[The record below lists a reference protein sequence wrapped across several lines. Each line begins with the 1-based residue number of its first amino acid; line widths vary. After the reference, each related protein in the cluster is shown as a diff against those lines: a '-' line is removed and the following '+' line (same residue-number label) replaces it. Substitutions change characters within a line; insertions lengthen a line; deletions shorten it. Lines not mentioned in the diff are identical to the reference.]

1 MLTQRGVSMKFL
13 KNKGKTT
20 NKNRKKF
27 EMPHIYVI
35 LFIFGAIATISTYLI
50 PSGEFNRIEGP
61 EGREMVDADSFHYI
75 KATPVNII
83 DFISI
88 IPKGLIA
95 AGEIVFFTLII
106 GGMFMVLRRTGI
118 IEIGVDKLARKFL
131 NHSIFII
138 PVLTSVFA
146 IIATLIGTAELSLV
160 YIPVIIPLIIALG
173 YDSITAT
180 AIALCG
186 TVVGFTVGVL
196 NPINTGLAQKLS
208 GVPVFSGIGLRLTL
222 FIIVLFVTILFIMR
236 YAQKVKQNP
245 NISLVYQEDTEKRQT
260 YKDITK
266 HKPLVA
272 TQRQKIGI
280 AIVLT
285 FFVILVY
292 GVTTQG
298 WFMVE
303 MSGLFI
309 IMGIVVGLVTG
320 LTTREI
326 CESFNDGFK
335 YVLMGA
341 IIVGLARSI
350 VVVLEDGKIMDSIV
364 YGLGSVIERAT
375 PTVAVIGMYIVQVLI
390 NFIISSVSGQALV
403 TMPIMAPLAD
413 MLGITRQTAVL
424 AFQLGDG
431 FTHVFYPTNGYFMAA
446 LAIGGVSYTKW
457 IKFFF
462 PLFIIWGLISIATL
476 VIAQLIGW
484 S

>member
-1 MLTQRGVSMKFL
+1 MSYF
-13 KNKGKTT
+13 NKERHHTPKS
-20 NKNRKKF
+20 KKKF
-27 EMPHIYVI
+27 KMPHIYVI
-35 LFIFGAIATISTYLI
+35 LFVFGVIATIATYI
-50 PSGEFNRIEGP
+50 VPSGEFKRIKGP

-75 KATPVNII
+75 TSAPVGIV

-88 IPKGLIA
+88 IPRGLIE

-118 IEIGVDKLARKFL
+118 IEIAVDNLARRFIYK
-131 NHSIFII
+131 SIFII
-138 PVLTSVFA
+138 PVLTTVFA
-146 IIATLIGTAELSLV
+146 IVATLIGTAELSLV

-208 GVPVFSGIGLRLTL
+208 GIPVFSGIGLRIIL
-222 FIIVLFVTILFIMR
+222 FIVVLAVTIIFIMR
-236 YAQKVKQNP
+236 YAKKVQKQP
-245 NISLVYQEDTEKRQT
+245 TLSSVYEDDSEKRELYQH
-260 YKDITK
+260 ITE
-266 HKPLVA
+266 HAPTTA
-272 TQRQKIGI
+272 TTRQKWGI
-280 AIVLT
+280 AVIFA
-285 FFVILVY
+285 FFIILVY

-303 MSGLFI
+303 MAGLFI
-309 IMGIVVGLVTG
+309 FMGVIVGIVSGLSMQT
-320 LTTREI
+320 I
-326 CESFNDGFK
+326 CEAFNDGFK
-335 YVLMGA
+335 DVLMGA

-350 VVVLEDGKIMDSIV
+350 AVVLEDGKIMDTIV
-364 YGLGSVIERAT
+364 HGLGSIIDGTT
-375 PTVAVIGMYIVQVLI
+375 PTIAVIGMYAVQMLI
-390 NFIISSVSGQALV
+390 NFIISSGSGQALV

-431 FTHVFYPTNGYFMAA
+431 FTHIFYPTSGYFMAA

-457 IKFFF
+457 IRFFF
-462 PLFIIWGLISIATL
+462 PLFIIWAVISIITL
-476 VIAQLIGW
+476 IIAQLSGW

>member
-1 MLTQRGVSMKFL
+1 MSYF
-13 KNKGKTT
+13 NKERHHTPKS
-20 NKNRKKF
+20 KKKF
-27 EMPHIYVI
+27 KMPHIYVI
-35 LFIFGAIATISTYLI
+35 LFVFGVIATIATYI
-50 PSGEFNRIEGP
+50 VPSGEFKRIKGP

-75 KATPVNII
+75 TSAPVGIV

-88 IPKGLIA
+88 IPRGLIE

-118 IEIGVDKLARKFL
+118 IEIAVDNLARRFIYK
-131 NHSIFII
+131 SIFII
-138 PVLTSVFA
+138 PVLTTVFA
-146 IIATLIGTAELSLV
+146 IVATLIGTAELSLV

-208 GVPVFSGIGLRLTL
+208 GIPVFSGISLRIIL
-222 FIIVLFVTILFIMR
+222 FIVVLAVTIVFIMR
-236 YAQKVKQNP
+236 YAKKVQKQP
-245 NISLVYQEDTEKRQT
+245 TLSSVYEDDSEKRELYQH
-260 YKDITK
+260 ITE
-266 HKPLVA
+266 HAPTTA
-272 TQRQKIGI
+272 TTRQKWVI
-280 AIVLT
+280 AVIFA
-285 FFVILVY
+285 FFIILVY

-303 MSGLFI
+303 MAGLFI
-309 IMGIVVGLVTG
+309 FMAVIVGFVSGLSMQT
-320 LTTREI
+320 I
-326 CESFNDGFK
+326 CEAFNDGFK
-335 YVLMGA
+335 DVLMGA

-350 VVVLEDGKIMDSIV
+350 AVVLEDGKIMDTIV
-364 YGLGSVIERAT
+364 HGLGSVIDGTT
-375 PTVAVIGMYIVQVLI
+375 PTIAVIGMYAVQMLI
-390 NFIISSVSGQALV
+390 NFIISSGSGQALV

-431 FTHVFYPTNGYFMAA
+431 FTHIFYPTSGYFMAA

-457 IKFFF
+457 IRFFF
-462 PLFIIWGLISIATL
+462 PLFIIWVVISIITL
-476 VIAQLIGW
+476 IIAQLSGW

>member
-1 MLTQRGVSMKFL
+1 MSYF
-13 KNKGKTT
+13 NKERHHTPKS
-20 NKNRKKF
+20 KKKF
-27 EMPHIYVI
+27 KMPHIYVI
-35 LFIFGAIATISTYLI
+35 LFVFGVIATIATYI
-50 PSGEFNRIEGP
+50 VPSGEFKRIKGP

-75 KATPVNII
+75 TSAPVGIV

-88 IPKGLIA
+88 IPRGLIE

-118 IEIGVDKLARKFL
+118 IEIAVDNLARRFIYK
-131 NHSIFII
+131 SIFII
-138 PVLTSVFA
+138 PVLTAVFA
-146 IIATLIGTAELSLV
+146 IVATLIGTAELSLV

-208 GVPVFSGIGLRLTL
+208 GIPVFSGISLRIIL
-222 FIIVLFVTILFIMR
+222 FIVVLAVTIVFIMR
-236 YAQKVKQNP
+236 YAKKVQKQP
-245 NISLVYQEDTEKRQT
+245 TLSSVYEDDSEKRELYQH
-260 YKDITK
+260 ITE
-266 HKPLVA
+266 HAPTTA
-272 TQRQKIGI
+272 TTRQKWGI
-280 AIVLT
+280 AVIFA
-285 FFVILVY
+285 FFIILVY

-303 MSGLFI
+303 MAGLFI
-309 IMGIVVGLVTG
+309 FMGVIVGFVSGLSMQT
-320 LTTREI
+320 I
-326 CESFNDGFK
+326 CEAFNDGFK
-335 YVLMGA
+335 DVLMGA

-350 VVVLEDGKIMDSIV
+350 AVVLEDGKIMDTIV
-364 YGLGSVIERAT
+364 HGLGSVIDGTT
-375 PTVAVIGMYIVQVLI
+375 PTIAVIGMYAVQMLI
-390 NFIISSVSGQALV
+390 NFIISSGSGQALV

-431 FTHVFYPTNGYFMAA
+431 FTHIFYPTSGYFMAA

-457 IKFFF
+457 IRFFF
-462 PLFIIWGLISIATL
+462 PLFIIWVVISIITL
-476 VIAQLIGW
+476 IIAQLSGW

>member
-1 MLTQRGVSMKFL
+1 
-13 KNKGKTT
+13 
-20 NKNRKKF
+20 
-27 EMPHIYVI
+27 MPHIYVI
-35 LFIFGAIATISTYLI
+35 LFIFGVIATISTYLI
-50 PSGEFNRIEGP
+50 PSGEFKRIKGP

-75 KATPVNII
+75 ASSPVGLV

-88 IPKGLIA
+88 IPRGLIE

-118 IEIGVDKLARKFL
+118 IEIGVDKLARQFINK
-131 NHSIFII
+131 SILII
-138 PVLTSVFA
+138 PVLTTVFA

-160 YIPVIIPLIIALG
+160 YIPVIIPLVIALG

-180 AIALCG
+180 SIALCG

-208 GVPVFSGIGLRLTL
+208 GIPTFSGIGLRLVI
-222 FIIVLFVTILFIMR
+222 FIVVLLVTVLFIMK
-236 YAQKVKQNP
+236 YAKKVKKDP
-245 NISLVYQEDTEKRQT
+245 SISLVYEDDTEKRKM
-260 YKDITK
+260 YKEITK
-266 HKPLVA
+266 HEPLVA
-272 TQRQKIGI
+272 TRRQKIGI
-280 AIVLT
+280 GVVLL
-285 FFVILVY
+285 FFIILVY
-292 GVTTQG
+292 GVVTQG

-309 IMGIVVGLVTG
+309 MMGIVVGLVTG
-320 LTTREI
+320 LNTREI

-335 YVLMGA
+335 DVLMGA

-350 VVVLEDGKIMDSIV
+350 AIVLEDGKIMDSIV
-364 YGLGSVIERAT
+364 HDLGSVIDGAT
-375 PTVAVIGMYIVQVLI
+375 PTVAVVGMYIVQVLI
-390 NFIISSVSGQALV
+390 NFIISSGSGQALV

-431 FTHVFYPTNGYFMAA
+431 FTHVFYPTSGYFMAA
-446 LAIGGVSYTKW
+446 LAIAGVSYTKW
-457 IKFFF
+457 IRFFF
-462 PLFIIWGLISIATL
+462 PLFILWGVISIISL
-476 VIAQLIGW
+476 VFAQLIGW

>member
-1 MLTQRGVSMKFL
+1 
-13 KNKGKTT
+13 
-20 NKNRKKF
+20 
-27 EMPHIYVI
+27 MPHIYVI
-35 LFIFGAIATISTYLI
+35 LFIFGVIATLATYI
-50 PSGEFNRIEGP
+50 VPSGEFKRIKGP

-75 KATPVNII
+75 TSAPVGIV

-88 IPKGLIA
+88 IPRGLIE

-118 IEIGVDKLARKFL
+118 IEIAVDNLARRFIYK
-131 NHSIFII
+131 SIFII
-138 PVLTSVFA
+138 PVLTTVFA
-146 IIATLIGTAELSLV
+146 IVATLIGTAELSLV

-208 GVPVFSGIGLRLTL
+208 GIPVFSGIGLR
-222 FIIVLFVTILFIMR
+222 IVLFIVVLAATIIFIMR
-236 YAQKVKQNP
+236 YARKVQKQP
-245 NISLVYQEDTEKRQT
+245 TLSSVYEDDSEKRELYQH
-260 YKDITK
+260 ITEHAPSK
-266 HKPLVA
+266 A
-272 TQRQKIGI
+272 TTRQKWGI
-280 AIVLT
+280 AVIFA
-285 FFVILVY
+285 FFIILVY

-303 MSGLFI
+303 MAGLFI
-309 IMGIVVGLVTG
+309 FMGVIVGYVSGLSMQT
-320 LTTREI
+320 I
-326 CESFNDGFK
+326 CEAFNDGFK
-335 YVLMGA
+335 DVLMGA

-350 VVVLEDGKIMDSIV
+350 AVVLEDGKIMDTIV
-364 YGLGSVIERAT
+364 HGLGSVIDGTT
-375 PTVAVIGMYIVQVLI
+375 PTIAVIGMYAVQMLI
-390 NFIISSVSGQALV
+390 NFIISSGSGQALV
-403 TMPIMAPLAD
+403 TMPIMAPLSD

-431 FTHVFYPTNGYFMAA
+431 FTHIFYPTSGYFMAA

-457 IKFFF
+457 IRFFF
-462 PLFIIWGLISIATL
+462 PLFIIWAIISIITL
-476 VIAQLIGW
+476 IIAQLSGW

>member
-1 MLTQRGVSMKFL
+1 MSYF
-13 KNKGKTT
+13 NKERHHTPKS
-20 NKNRKKF
+20 KKKF
-27 EMPHIYVI
+27 KMPHIYVI
-35 LFIFGAIATISTYLI
+35 LFVFGVIATIATYI
-50 PSGEFNRIEGP
+50 VPSGEFKRIKGP

-75 KATPVNII
+75 TSAPVGIV

-88 IPKGLIA
+88 IPRGLIE

-118 IEIGVDKLARKFL
+118 IEIAVDNLARRFIYK
-131 NHSIFII
+131 SIFII
-138 PVLTSVFA
+138 PVLTAVFA
-146 IIATLIGTAELSLV
+146 IVATLIGTAELSLV

-208 GVPVFSGIGLRLTL
+208 GIPVFSGISLRIIL
-222 FIIVLFVTILFIMR
+222 FIVVLAVTIIFIMR
-236 YAQKVKQNP
+236 YAKKVQKQP
-245 NISLVYQEDTEKRQT
+245 TLSSVYEDDSEKRELYQH
-260 YKDITK
+260 ITE
-266 HKPLVA
+266 HAPTTA
-272 TQRQKIGI
+272 TTRQKWGI
-280 AIVLT
+280 AVIFA
-285 FFVILVY
+285 FFIILVY

-303 MSGLFI
+303 MAGLFI
-309 IMGIVVGLVTG
+309 FMGVIVGFVSGLSMQT
-320 LTTREI
+320 I
-326 CESFNDGFK
+326 CEAFNDGFK
-335 YVLMGA
+335 DVLMGA

-350 VVVLEDGKIMDSIV
+350 AVVLEDGKIMDTIV
-364 YGLGSVIERAT
+364 HGLGSVIDGTT
-375 PTVAVIGMYIVQVLI
+375 PTIAVIGMYAVQMLI
-390 NFIISSVSGQALV
+390 NFIISSGSGQALV

-431 FTHVFYPTNGYFMAA
+431 FTHIFYPTSGYFMAA

-457 IKFFF
+457 IRFFF
-462 PLFIIWGLISIATL
+462 PLFIIWVVISIITL
-476 VIAQLIGW
+476 IIAQLSGW

>member
-1 MLTQRGVSMKFL
+1 
-13 KNKGKTT
+13 
-20 NKNRKKF
+20 
-27 EMPHIYVI
+27 MPHIYVI
-35 LFIFGAIATISTYLI
+35 LFVFGVIATIATYI
-50 PSGEFNRIEGP
+50 VPSGEFKRIKGP

-75 KATPVNII
+75 TSAPVGIV

-88 IPKGLIA
+88 IPRGLIE

-118 IEIGVDKLARKFL
+118 IEIAVDNLARRFIYK
-131 NHSIFII
+131 SIFII
-138 PVLTSVFA
+138 PVLTTVFA
-146 IIATLIGTAELSLV
+146 IVATLIGTAELSLV

-208 GVPVFSGIGLRLTL
+208 GIPVFSGIGLRIIL
-222 FIIVLFVTILFIMR
+222 FIVVLAVTIIFIMR
-236 YAQKVKQNP
+236 YAKKVQKQP
-245 NISLVYQEDTEKRQT
+245 TLSSVYEDDSEKRELYQH
-260 YKDITK
+260 ITE
-266 HKPLVA
+266 HAPTTA
-272 TQRQKIGI
+272 TTRQKWGI
-280 AIVLT
+280 AVIFA
-285 FFVILVY
+285 FFIILVY

-303 MSGLFI
+303 MAGLFI
-309 IMGIVVGLVTG
+309 FMGVIVGIVSGLSMQT
-320 LTTREI
+320 I
-326 CESFNDGFK
+326 CEAFNDGFK
-335 YVLMGA
+335 DVLMGA

-350 VVVLEDGKIMDSIV
+350 AVVLEDGKIMDTIV
-364 YGLGSVIERAT
+364 HGLGSIIDGTT
-375 PTVAVIGMYIVQVLI
+375 PTIAIIGMYAVQMLI
-390 NFIISSVSGQALV
+390 NFIISSGSGQALV

-431 FTHVFYPTNGYFMAA
+431 FTHIFYPTSGYFMAA

-457 IKFFF
+457 IRFFF
-462 PLFIIWGLISIATL
+462 PLFIIWVVISIITL
-476 VIAQLIGW
+476 IIAQLSGW

>member
-1 MLTQRGVSMKFL
+1 MSYF
-13 KNKGKTT
+13 NKERHHTPKS
-20 NKNRKKF
+20 KKKF
-27 EMPHIYVI
+27 KMPHIYVI
-35 LFIFGAIATISTYLI
+35 LFVFGVIATIATYI
-50 PSGEFNRIEGP
+50 VPSGEFKRIKGP

-75 KATPVNII
+75 TSAPVGIV

-88 IPKGLIA
+88 IPRGLIE

-118 IEIGVDKLARKFL
+118 IEIAVDNLARRFIYK
-131 NHSIFII
+131 SIFII
-138 PVLTSVFA
+138 PVLTTVFA
-146 IIATLIGTAELSLV
+146 IVATLIGTAELSLV

-208 GVPVFSGIGLRLTL
+208 GIPVFSGIGLRIIL
-222 FIIVLFVTILFIMR
+222 FIVVLAVTIIFIMR
-236 YAQKVKQNP
+236 YAKKVQKQP
-245 NISLVYQEDTEKRQT
+245 TLSSVYEDDSEKRELYQH
-260 YKDITK
+260 ITE
-266 HKPLVA
+266 HAPTTA
-272 TQRQKIGI
+272 TTRQKWGI
-280 AIVLT
+280 AVIFA
-285 FFVILVY
+285 FFIILVY

-303 MSGLFI
+303 MAGLFI
-309 IMGIVVGLVTG
+309 FMGVIVGIVSGLSMQT
-320 LTTREI
+320 I
-326 CESFNDGFK
+326 CEAFNDGFK
-335 YVLMGA
+335 DVLMGA

-350 VVVLEDGKIMDSIV
+350 AVVLEDGKIMDTIV
-364 YGLGSVIERAT
+364 HGLGSVIDGTT
-375 PTVAVIGMYIVQVLI
+375 PTIAVIGMYAVQMLI
-390 NFIISSVSGQALV
+390 NFIISSGSGQALV

-431 FTHVFYPTNGYFMAA
+431 FTHIFYPTSGYFMAA

-457 IKFFF
+457 IRFFF
-462 PLFIIWGLISIATL
+462 PLFIIWVVISIITL
-476 VIAQLIGW
+476 IIAQLSGW

>member
-1 MLTQRGVSMKFL
+1 MSYF
-13 KNKGKTT
+13 NKERHHTPKS
-20 NKNRKKF
+20 KKKF
-27 EMPHIYVI
+27 KMPHIYVI
-35 LFIFGAIATISTYLI
+35 LFVFGVIATIATYI
-50 PSGEFNRIEGP
+50 VPSGEFKRIKGP
-61 EGREMVDADSFHYI
+61 EDREMVDADSFHYI
-75 KATPVNII
+75 TSAPVGIV

-88 IPKGLIA
+88 IPRGLIE

-118 IEIGVDKLARKFL
+118 IEIAVDNLARRFIYK
-131 NHSIFII
+131 SIFII
-138 PVLTSVFA
+138 PVLTTVFA
-146 IIATLIGTAELSLV
+146 IVATLIGTAELSLV

-208 GVPVFSGIGLRLTL
+208 GIPVFSGISLRIIL
-222 FIIVLFVTILFIMR
+222 FIVVLAVTIVFIMR
-236 YAQKVKQNP
+236 YAKKVQKQP
-245 NISLVYQEDTEKRQT
+245 TLSSVYEDDSEKRELYQH
-260 YKDITK
+260 ITE
-266 HKPLVA
+266 HAPTTA
-272 TQRQKIGI
+272 TTRQKWGI
-280 AIVLT
+280 AVIFA
-285 FFVILVY
+285 FFIILVY

-303 MSGLFI
+303 MAGLFI
-309 IMGIVVGLVTG
+309 FMGVIVGFVSGLSMQT
-320 LTTREI
+320 I
-326 CESFNDGFK
+326 CEAFNDGFK
-335 YVLMGA
+335 DVLMGA

-350 VVVLEDGKIMDSIV
+350 AVVLEDGKIMDTIV
-364 YGLGSVIERAT
+364 HGLGSVIDGTT
-375 PTVAVIGMYIVQVLI
+375 PTIAVIGMYAVQMLI
-390 NFIISSVSGQALV
+390 NFIISSGSGQALV

-431 FTHVFYPTNGYFMAA
+431 FTHIFYPTSGYFMAA

-457 IKFFF
+457 IRFFF
-462 PLFIIWGLISIATL
+462 PLFIIWVVISIITL
-476 VIAQLIGW
+476 IIAQLSGW

>member
-1 MLTQRGVSMKFL
+1 MSYF
-13 KNKGKTT
+13 NKERNHTPKS
-20 NKNRKKF
+20 KKKF
-27 EMPHIYVI
+27 KMPHIYVI
-35 LFIFGAIATISTYLI
+35 LFVFGVIATIATYI
-50 PSGEFNRIEGP
+50 VPSGEFKRIKGP

-75 KATPVNII
+75 TSAPVGIV

-88 IPKGLIA
+88 VPRGLIE

-118 IEIGVDKLARKFL
+118 IEIAVDNLARRFIYK
-131 NHSIFII
+131 SIFII
-138 PVLTSVFA
+138 PVLTTVFA
-146 IIATLIGTAELSLV
+146 IVATLIGTAELTLV

-208 GVPVFSGIGLRLTL
+208 GIPVFSGIGLRIIL
-222 FIIVLFVTILFIMR
+222 FIVVLAVTIVFIMR
-236 YAQKVKQNP
+236 YAKKVQKQP
-245 NISLVYQEDTEKRQT
+245 TLSSVYENDSEKRELYQH
-260 YKDITK
+260 ITE
-266 HKPLVA
+266 HAPTTA
-272 TQRQKIGI
+272 TTRQKWGI
-280 AIVLT
+280 AVIFA
-285 FFVILVY
+285 FFIILVY

-303 MSGLFI
+303 MAGLFI
-309 IMGIVVGLVTG
+309 FMGVIVGFVSGLSMQT
-320 LTTREI
+320 I
-326 CESFNDGFK
+326 CEAFNDGFK
-335 YVLMGA
+335 DVLMGA

-350 VVVLEDGKIMDSIV
+350 AVVLEDGKIMDTIV
-364 YGLGSVIERAT
+364 HGLGSVIDGTT
-375 PTVAVIGMYIVQVLI
+375 PTIAVIGMYAVQMLI
-390 NFIISSVSGQALV
+390 NFIISSGSGQALV

-431 FTHVFYPTNGYFMAA
+431 FTHIFYPTSGYFMAA

-457 IKFFF
+457 IRFFF
-462 PLFIIWGLISIATL
+462 PLFIIWAIISIITL
-476 VIAQLIGW
+476 IIAQLSGW

>member
-1 MLTQRGVSMKFL
+1 MSYF
-13 KNKGKTT
+13 NKERHHTPKS
-20 NKNRKKF
+20 KKKF
-27 EMPHIYVI
+27 KMPHIYVI
-35 LFIFGAIATISTYLI
+35 LFVFGVIATIATYI
-50 PSGEFNRIEGP
+50 VPSGEFKRIKGP

-75 KATPVNII
+75 TSAPVGIV

-88 IPKGLIA
+88 IPRGLIE

-118 IEIGVDKLARKFL
+118 IEIAVDNLARRFIYK
-131 NHSIFII
+131 SIFII
-138 PVLTSVFA
+138 PVLTTVFA
-146 IIATLIGTAELSLV
+146 IVATLIGTAELSLV

-208 GVPVFSGIGLRLTL
+208 GIPVFSGIGLRIIL
-222 FIIVLFVTILFIMR
+222 FIVVLAVTIIFIMR
-236 YAQKVKQNP
+236 YAKKVQKQP
-245 NISLVYQEDTEKRQT
+245 TLSSVYEDDSEKRELYQH
-260 YKDITK
+260 ITE
-266 HKPLVA
+266 HAPTTA
-272 TQRQKIGI
+272 TTRQKWGI
-280 AIVLT
+280 AVIFA
-285 FFVILVY
+285 FFIILVY

-303 MSGLFI
+303 MAGLFI
-309 IMGIVVGLVTG
+309 FMGVIVGIVSGLSMQ
-320 LTTREI
+320 TT
-326 CESFNDGFK
+326 CEAFNDGFK
-335 YVLMGA
+335 DVLMGA

-350 VVVLEDGKIMDSIV
+350 AVVLEDGKIMDTIV
-364 YGLGSVIERAT
+364 HGLGSIIDGTT
-375 PTVAVIGMYIVQVLI
+375 PTIAVIGMYAVQMLI
-390 NFIISSVSGQALV
+390 NFIISSGSGQALV

-431 FTHVFYPTNGYFMAA
+431 FTHIFYPTSGYFMAA

-457 IKFFF
+457 IRFFF
-462 PLFIIWGLISIATL
+462 PLFIIWAVISIITL
-476 VIAQLIGW
+476 IIAQLSGW

>member
-1 MLTQRGVSMKFL
+1 MSYF
-13 KNKGKTT
+13 NKERHHTPKS
-20 NKNRKKF
+20 KKKF
-27 EMPHIYVI
+27 KMPHIYVI
-35 LFIFGAIATISTYLI
+35 LFVFGVIATIATYI
-50 PSGEFNRIEGP
+50 VPSGEFKRIKGP

-75 KATPVNII
+75 TSAPVGIV

-88 IPKGLIA
+88 IPRGLIE

-118 IEIGVDKLARKFL
+118 IEIAVDNLARRFIYK
-131 NHSIFII
+131 SIFII
-138 PVLTSVFA
+138 PVLTTVFA
-146 IIATLIGTAELSLV
+146 IVATLIGTAELSLV

-208 GVPVFSGIGLRLTL
+208 GIPVFSGISLRIIL
-222 FIIVLFVTILFIMR
+222 FIVVLAVTIVFIMR
-236 YAQKVKQNP
+236 YAKKVQKQP
-245 NISLVYQEDTEKRQT
+245 TLSSVYEDDSEKRELYQH
-260 YKDITK
+260 ITE
-266 HKPLVA
+266 HAPTTA
-272 TQRQKIGI
+272 TTRQKWGI
-280 AIVLT
+280 AVIFA
-285 FFVILVY
+285 FFIILVY

-303 MSGLFI
+303 MAGLFI
-309 IMGIVVGLVTG
+309 FMGVIVGIVSGLSMQT
-320 LTTREI
+320 I
-326 CESFNDGFK
+326 CEAFNDGFK
-335 YVLMGA
+335 DVLMGA

-350 VVVLEDGKIMDSIV
+350 AVVLEDGKIMDTIV
-364 YGLGSVIERAT
+364 HGLGSIIDGTT
-375 PTVAVIGMYIVQVLI
+375 PTIAVIGMYAVQMLI
-390 NFIISSVSGQALV
+390 NFIISSGSGQALV

-431 FTHVFYPTNGYFMAA
+431 FTHIFYPTSGYFMAA

-457 IKFFF
+457 IRFFF
-462 PLFIIWGLISIATL
+462 PLFIIWVVISIITL
-476 VIAQLIGW
+476 IIAQLSGW